1 MFKKVMP
8 ALAGILLCT
17 QTSFAA
23 PPPVAAAPA
32 KVVVKQHNTCVP
44 MKLKSQNKNIVLDGT
59 SDAGQIFLI
68 KNQSAKSMWIDH
80 PVKHPSA
87 SAGWSSYIRADEWS
101 ALFLDKKDFS
111 LNCSVIQPG
120 KVDTVDCAQTLSV
133 CKPTHL
139 TYTSSRKGSFW
150 LVEGKPLKEL
160 MKALEKRGVK

>member
-1 MFKKVMP
+1 MFKIIMP
-8 ALAGILLCT
+8 VLLGILLCT
-17 QTSFAA
+17 QVSFATSI
-23 PPPVAAAPA
+23 AASPA
-32 KVVVKQHNTCVP
+32 KLAKPHNTCVP
-44 MKLKSQNKNIVLDGT
+44 MKLKSQNKSIVLEG
-59 SDAGQIFLI
+59 SPEAGQIFLI
-68 KNQSAKSMWIDH
+68 KNQSLKSIWIDH

-87 SAGWSSYIRADEWS
+87 SAGWSSYIRPNEWS

-120 KVDTVDCAQTLSV
+120 KVENLDCAQALSV
-133 CKPTHL
+133 CKPSHL